1 MNISSNF
8 FAILGYILLGAMGL
22 GTEASG
28 KASDSQQGTYALA
41 RTSSHIVQAD
51 NDQKFQLSVALP
63 AGYQSDVKRRYPVL
77 YVLDGRILFAPTV
90 TTYRMQ
96 MLGRRPEPIII
107 VGIDYAEELDV
118 FGWFARRTEDFTP
131 TNIPAEDAL
140 FSKAYG
146 QKTVTGQASRF
157 RNALLERLLP
167 FVEEHYRVTSSRG
180 LMGFSLGGLFAAQDL
195 FQKENSFDKYML
207 LSAALWWDNS
217 AFVFGLEEAR
227 CRQGQDLKSEILIT
241 YGGEEVPDIISPAK
255 QLAQRLSAR
264 EYQGLKLSLV
274 QFPGEDHMS
283 VVPASISRAIKT
295 MYVTKHPPGTE

>member
-1 MNISSNF
+1 
-8 FAILGYILLGAMGL
+8 
-22 GTEASG
+22 
-28 KASDSQQGTYALA
+28 
-41 RTSSHIVQAD
+41 
-51 NDQKFQLSVALP
+51 
-63 AGYQSDVKRRYPVL
+63 
-77 YVLDGRILFAPTV
+77 
-90 TTYRMQ
+90 

-131 TNIPAEDAL
+131 TNIPVEDAL
-140 FSKAYG
+140 FSEAYG
-146 QKTVTGQASRF
+146 QKTMTGQASRF
-157 RNALLERLLP
+157 RDALLDRLLP
-167 FVEEHYRVTSSRG
+167 FIEEHYRVTSSRG

-217 AFVFGLEEAR
+217 AFVFGLEEACYR
-227 CRQGQDLKSEILIT
+227 LRQDLKAEVLIT
-241 YGGEEVPDIISPAK
+241 YGGDEVPDIISPAR

-274 QFPGEDHMS
+274 EFPGEDHMS

-295 MYVTKHPPGTE
+295 MYVTKRTPAAE